1 MKVLEAFR
9 PSQAVKNT
17 LSRAALEIR
26 SLTGSSHYRR
36 FVIVGTARTGSTLLI
51 NLLNSHSQVLAFGE
65 LFRSPT
71 AIGWD
76 VAPFTTYKSAKLIAL
91 YRSDPQ
97 RFLDKSV
104 FRRWPQGYAAIG
116 FKLFYYHARIAP
128 FNAVWEYLAQ
138 NTDIYVLHI
147 KRRNVLEQFVSL
159 KLAHTT
165 DVWSLTEPVMRQ
177 PEPLRLEIEDCR
189 KHFELIR
196 SVESDCDVFFA
207 RHQVKNIYYE
217 DLTADRD
224 AGIASVEKFLGLKD
238 EKLSTELV
246 RQRTLPLS
254 KAIANYKELKQAF
267 AKTEWADFFHQSVV
281 LSGRPVE

>member
-1 MKVLEAFR
+1 MKGLDAFR

-17 LSRAALEIR
+17 VARAALEIG

-116 FKLFYYHARIAP
+116 FKLFYYHARNAP
-128 FNAVWEYLAQ
+128 YNAIWEYLAQ
-138 NTDIYVLHI
+138 NTDIYILHI
-147 KRRNVLEQFVSL
+147 RRRNVLEQFVSL

-165 DVWSLTEPVMRQ
+165 DLWSLTEPVMRQ

-189 KHFELIR
+189 KHFQLIR
-196 SVESDCDVFFA
+196 SFEKDCDVFFA
-207 RHQVKNIYYE
+207 RHQVKSIYYE
-217 DLTADRD
+217 DLTEDRD
-224 AGIASVEKFLGLKD
+224 AEIAKVEKFLGLKD

-254 KAIANYKELKQAF
+254 QAIANYKELNQAF
-267 AKTEWADFFHQSVV
+267 AQTEWADFFH
-281 LSGRPVE
+281 